1 MLKSRGFSTLSIARP
16 GLLNRGNA
24 ARTME
29 KIALWIM
36 PSIDTS
42 VVAAAL
48 VEDAEQMLVPGATA
62 RTEPLANSDLRA
74 LAAAHAEKMAAAPA
88 SASAP
93 QAEGAAVAA
102 EGEL

>member
-1 MLKSRGFSTLSIARP
+1 
-16 GLLNRGNA
+16 
-24 ARTME
+24 ME
-29 KIALWIM
+29 KIALWIL

-42 VVAAAL
+42 VVATAL

-62 RTEPLANSDLRA
+62 HSEPLGNTDLRA

-88 SASAP
+88 SASVP
-93 QAEGAAVAA
+93 QS